1 MDILH
6 NTLLIERNDLSLT
19 ESLVDNQAR
28 EKKYIIKGIFL
39 QSDIKN
45 RNGRIYPEKVMDTA
59 VRRYIDEYLSKN
71 RSVGELNHP
80 VGDGSGSVNYERAT
94 HLITSLVKD
103 GKNYIGEAVIAHKT
117 PLGATVAG
125 LMDIGVQMGVSSR
138 ATGSLKM
145 DIGGAKIV
153 QDDFH
158 IITAG
163 DIVSDPSA
171 PDAFV
176 TSIMEG
182 HEWVFKNGILT
193 EQAIDESRLI
203 IENTAKKSI
212 LDEQRL
218 INVFQYILANKVG
231 K

>member
-1 MDILH
+1 MDIIH

-19 ESLVDNQAR
+19 ESLVDNQAK

-39 QSDIKN
+39 QSDVKN
-45 RNGRIYPEKVMDTA
+45 RNGRIYPEKVMDMA

-153 QDDFH
+153 QDDFY

-193 EQAIDESRLI
+193 EQALDESKLI
-203 IENTAKKSI
+203 IENTAKKSV

-218 INVFQYILANKVG
+218 INVFQYILQNKVG